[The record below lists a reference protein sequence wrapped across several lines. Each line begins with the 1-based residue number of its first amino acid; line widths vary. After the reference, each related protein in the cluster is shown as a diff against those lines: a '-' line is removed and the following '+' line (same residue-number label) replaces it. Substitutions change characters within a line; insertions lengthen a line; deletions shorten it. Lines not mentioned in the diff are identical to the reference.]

1 MRVKAFIP
9 LVSLLLFSACF
20 KDDNFS
26 VTRSQEGSGAVEE
39 TVRVPSEET
48 RSVLLLYSAGF
59 NSLNDYLA
67 EDIEDLEKGFLPGRE
82 VRSDPVLLVYS
93 RQPYTYTQTNG
104 LQKPDYSTKT
114 RSYLFRMYAGPDG
127 QPHRDTLW
135 FWSKSKAACSAETM
149 KEVLTYVRDQFPA
162 KSYGMIFSSHASG
175 WLPATYYDAPS
186 TYEKTHAADAGVKI
200 SPYSLRRALPPEEYP
215 AIDPYPAVKSLGQ
228 DLYSSESIEM
238 ELKDF
243 ADAIPMHLD
252 YLLLDACLSGGVE
265 VAYQLR
271 GKADIVGF
279 SQTEI
284 LADGFDYRSLGLHL
298 LKQDPDPVA
307 VCADYFQ
314 HYDSLSGQDRS
325 ATISVVDTR
334 RMDALA
340 AVCRELFQTYQTKL
354 HTMSSS
360 SVQRYFRFDRHFFY
374 DLEDILLKAGITA
387 EEQAA
392 LEAALDECIVYKAAT
407 PSFLSISL
415 NTTSGF
421 SMYLPS
427 RGTNLLDHFYR
438 SNMAWNDAT
447 QLIP

>member
-1 MRVKAFIP
+1 MRVKAFIT
-9 LVSLLLFSACF
+9 LLSLLLFTACF

-26 VTRSQEGSGAVEE
+26 YKSSYAGSGSVEE
-39 TVRVPSEET
+39 LTRVPSQET

-59 NSLNDYLA
+59 NSLNSYLA
-67 EDIEDLEKGFLPGRE
+67 EDIEDLAKGFLPGRE

-93 RQPYTYTQTNG
+93 RQPYTYVQTNG
-104 LQKPDYSTKT
+104 LEKPDYSTKT
-114 RSYLFRMYAGPDG
+114 RSFLIRLYAGADG
-127 QPHRDTLW
+127 QPHRDTLRA
-135 FWSKSKAACSAETM
+135 WSKSKAACSAETM
-149 KEVLTYVRDQFPA
+149 QDVLTYVRDQFPA

-175 WLPATYYDAPS
+175 WLPATYYDNPN
-186 TYEKTHAADAGVKI
+186 TYEKTHTADAGVPI
-200 SPYSLRRALPPEEYP
+200 SPYSLRRALPQEDYP
-215 AIDPYPAVKSLGQ
+215 AIEAFPAVKSIGQ
-228 DLYSSESIEM
+228 DQYTAESIEM

-284 LADGFDYRSLGLHL
+284 LADGFNYSTLGAHL
-298 LKQDPDPVA
+298 LKQEPDPVS
-307 VCADYFQ
+307 VCVDYFQ
-314 HYDSLSGQDRS
+314 HYDAQSGQDRS

-334 RMDALA
+334 KMDALA
-340 AVCRELFQTYQTKL
+340 AVCRELFDAYREQL

-407 PSFLSISL
+407 PSFLSIPL

-427 RGTNLLDHFYR
+427 RGTNLLDRFYR

-447 QLIP
+447 QLIQ